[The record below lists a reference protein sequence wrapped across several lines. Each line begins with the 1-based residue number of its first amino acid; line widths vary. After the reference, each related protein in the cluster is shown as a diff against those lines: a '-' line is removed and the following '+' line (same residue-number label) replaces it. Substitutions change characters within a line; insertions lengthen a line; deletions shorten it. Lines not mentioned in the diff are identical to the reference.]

1 MQFAKEKRKGQ
12 FFIGGAEYIPHPMA
26 TARFVCQGGYGTEVQ
41 IETLFHDLPE
51 APDVTFSAEKRIVGE
66 LEQEPKRKGQGAV
79 G

>member
-1 MQFAKEKRKGQ
+1 MQFSKEKRKGQ

-41 IETLFHDLPE
+41 IETLFHDLP
-51 APDVTFSAEKRIVGE
+51 DG